1 MKLAR
6 YFVVG
11 GVAALVDWS
20 LFWLFVQQLTLPYQW
35 AAALSFVLA
44 TLVNY
49 VLSIRYV
56 FESGVRYRRAH
67 EMFFVY
73 VVSAIGLL
81 VNLLVLQILFEGF
94 GIHLLV
100 AKVGATGV
108 VFFWNYLA
116 RSRFIFRSA

>member
-20 LFWLFVQQLTLPYQW
+20 LFWLFVQQLTQPYQW